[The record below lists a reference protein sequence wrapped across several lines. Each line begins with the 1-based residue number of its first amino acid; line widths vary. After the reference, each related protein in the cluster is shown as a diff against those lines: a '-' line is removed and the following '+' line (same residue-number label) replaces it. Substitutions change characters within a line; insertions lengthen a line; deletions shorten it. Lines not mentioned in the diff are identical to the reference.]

1 MYVSRSAPSF
11 HPSNQPTYS
20 PHAAPA
26 RRQRSWGPCSIP
38 GRPGG
43 GSASCAVW
51 RKGMERSGERRRP
64 DSVERVSAPL
74 SLSFSLA
81 WGRGEAACVWD
92 GWVRV
97 CSLNVPAWCAPWLE
111 ETARE
116 KEQRRA
122 RSELSERARVPD
134 QPCLLTPSSP
144 PPSRFLPGRRC
155 VGRPPARPGQSRPL
169 RLIPRTRRAPP
180 WGFVGPPRLSLP
192 PRGERERKRRASN
205 RAGRPAARRSLSLP
219 PRRRLASAAR
229 HAHTRTASHSHH
241 LLPSLCIFLPQSRP

>member
-1 MYVSRSAPSF
+1 
-11 HPSNQPTYS
+11 
-20 PHAAPA
+20 
-26 RRQRSWGPCSIP
+26 
-38 GRPGG
+38 
-43 GSASCAVW
+43 
-51 RKGMERSGERRRP
+51 MERSGERRRP

-144 PPSRFLPGRRC
+144 PLQLSSRETVRWS
-155 VGRPPARPGQSRPL
+155 AA
-169 RLIPRTRRAPP
+169 RAPWTVAP
-180 WGFVGPPRLSLP
+180 SQTDPSHTPCPTVGLCRATTPLSAP
-192 PRGERERKRRASN
+192 ARGEREETKSEQSRR
-205 RAGRPAARRSLSLP
+205 P
-219 PRRRLASAAR
+219 PRRSALSLSHAPAPPRLRRAPR
-229 HAHTRTASHSHH
+229 PHTHGISLTPSPP
-241 LLPSLCIFLPQSRP
+241 LPLYLPSTESTLS